1 LKDNSGAP
9 SGAPNGAPNGAL
21 RILILGYGNPG
32 RQDDGLGPAIVDAI
46 ERLDLP
52 AVAVEADYQLVIE
65 HAADLAEADA
75 VVFVDAAAT
84 GPEPFEVKRLE
95 PLLAIEFTTHTI
107 GPESVLAIC
116 EDTYGCRPEALLVAV
131 RGYSFEFAEG
141 LTEGAHR
148 NESEA
153 LEFIKLL
160 IDQWRGKNMAGETG
174 KTILI
179 IDDDPDIR
187 AATRIVLESAGFVVG
202 EASTGEEGL
211 KTARKIKPD
220 AILLDL
226 MMETVDAGSKVST
239 QLKDAGFAA
248 PIFLLS
254 SVGDAVRYNID
265 AKELGLAGIFQK
277 PIDHKTLLTTLK
289 AELGIKG

>member
-1 LKDNSGAP
+1 
-9 SGAPNGAPNGAL
+9 
-21 RILILGYGNPG
+21 LILGYGNPG
-32 RQDDGLGPAIVDAI
+32 REDDGLGPEIV
-46 ERLDLP
+46 EELEKLRLPGLTL
-52 AVAVEADYQLVIE
+52 EADYQLSIE
-65 HAADLAEADA
+65 HAADLGQADK
-75 VVFVDAAAT
+75 VIFVDAAVN
-84 GPEPFEVKRLE
+84 GPEPFQLKRLE
-95 PLLAIEFTTHTI
+95 ASRSIEFTSHAL

-116 EDTYGCRPEALLVAV
+116 EDTYQYRPEALLVGV

-141 LTEGAHR
+141 LTERAR
-148 NESEA
+148 QNRAVA
-153 LEFIKLL
+153 LELIKLL

-187 AATRIVLESAGFVVG
+187 KATRIVLESAGFVVG

-211 KTARKIKPD
+211 KTAQKIEPD
-220 AILLDL
+220 VILLDL

-239 QLKDAGFAA
+239 QLKEGGFTA

-265 AKELGLAGIFQK
+265 AQELGLAGIFQK
-277 PIDHKTLLTTLK
+277 PIDHKTLLSTLK
-289 AELGIKG
+289 AELGL

>member
-1 LKDNSGAP
+1 
-9 SGAPNGAPNGAL
+9 
-21 RILILGYGNPG
+21 
-32 RQDDGLGPAIVDAI
+32 LGPEIV
-46 ERLDLP
+46 EELEKLQLP
-52 AVAVEADYQLVIE
+52 GLTLEADYQLSIE
-65 HAADLAEADA
+65 HAADLEQADK
-75 VVFVDAAAT
+75 VIFVDAAAS

-95 PLLAIEFTTHTI
+95 ASRSIEFTSHAL

-116 EDTYGCRPEALLVAV
+116 EDTYQHTPETILVAV

-141 LTEGAHR
+141 LTERAVR
-148 NESEA
+148 NKNEA
-153 LEFIKLL
+153 LEYIINL
-160 IDQWRGKNMAGETG
+160 IDQWRGKNMADETG

-187 AATRIVLESAGFVVG
+187 KATRIVLESAGFVVG

-211 KTARKIKPD
+211 KVAQKIKPD

-226 MMETVDAGSKVST
+226 MMETMDAGSKVST
-239 QLKDAGFAA
+239 KLKEGGFTA

-265 AKELGLAGIFQK
+265 AQDLGLAGIFQK
-277 PIDHKTLLTTLK
+277 PIDHKTLLSTLK
-289 AELGIKG
+289 AELGL

>member
-1 LKDNSGAP
+1 MDKQGP
-9 SGAPNGAPNGAL
+9 T

-32 RQDDGLGPAIVDAI
+32 RQDDGLGPEIV
-46 ERLDLP
+46 EELEKLRVPGLTL
-52 AVAVEADYQLVIE
+52 EADYQLSIE
-65 HAADLAEADA
+65 HAADLGQADK
-75 VVFVDAAAT
+75 VIFVDAAVN
-84 GPEPFEVKRLE
+84 GPEPFQLKRLE
-95 PLLAIEFTTHTI
+95 ALRSIEFTSHAL

-116 EDTYGCRPEALLVAV
+116 EDTYQCRPEALLIGV

-141 LTEGAHR
+141 LTEKAR
-148 NESEA
+148 QNRSKA
-153 LEFIKLL
+153 LELIKLL

-187 AATRIVLESAGFVVG
+187 KATRIVLESAGFVVG

-211 KTARKIKPD
+211 KTAQKIKPD

-226 MMETVDAGSKVST
+226 MMETVDAGGKVST
-239 QLKDAGFAA
+239 QLKEEGFTA

-265 AKELGLAGIFQK
+265 HQELGLAGIFQK
-277 PIDHKTLLTTLK
+277 PIDHKTLLSTLK
-289 AELGIKG
+289 AELGL

>member
-1 LKDNSGAP
+1 LDKQGP
-9 SGAPNGAPNGAL
+9 P

-32 RQDDGLGPAIVDAI
+32 RQDDGLGPEIV
-46 ERLDLP
+46 EELEKLRVPGLTL
-52 AVAVEADYQLVIE
+52 EADYQLSIE
-65 HAADLAEADA
+65 HAADLGQADK
-75 VVFVDAAAT
+75 VIFVDAAVN
-84 GPEPFEVKRLE
+84 GPEPFQLKRLE
-95 PLLAIEFTTHTI
+95 ALRSIEFTSHAL

-116 EDTYGCRPEALLVAV
+116 EDTYQCRPEALLIGV

-141 LTEGAHR
+141 LTEKAR
-148 NESEA
+148 QNRSKA
-153 LEFIKLL
+153 LELIKLL

-187 AATRIVLESAGFVVG
+187 KATRIVLESAGFVVG

-211 KTARKIKPD
+211 KTAQKIKPD

-239 QLKDAGFAA
+239 QLKEGGFTA

-265 AKELGLAGIFQK
+265 AQELGLAGIFQK
-277 PIDHKTLLTTLK
+277 PIDHQTLLSTLK
-289 AELGIKG
+289 AELGL

>member
-1 LKDNSGAP
+1 MAASSTA
-9 SGAPNGAPNGAL
+9 A
-21 RILILGYGNPG
+21 ILVLGYGNPG
-32 RQDDGLGPAIVDAI
+32 RQDDGLGPEIVR
-46 ERLDLP
+46 ELEKLQLPGLTLD
-52 AVAVEADYQLVIE
+52 ADYQLSIE
-65 HAADLAEADA
+65 HAADLEQADN
-75 VVFVDAAAT
+75 VIFVDAAVN
-84 GPEPFEVKRLE
+84 GPEPFQLKRLE
-95 PLLAIEFTTHTI
+95 VSRSIEFTSHAL

-116 EDTYGCRPEALLVAV
+116 EDTYRRRPEALLVGV

-141 LTEGAHR
+141 LTERAR
-148 NESEA
+148 QNRPLA
-153 LEFIKLL
+153 LELIKLL

-187 AATRIVLESAGFVVG
+187 KAIRIVLESAGFVVG

-211 KTARKIKPD
+211 KTTQKIKPD

-239 QLKDAGFAA
+239 QLKDGGFET

-265 AKELGLAGIFQK
+265 AQELGLAGIFQK
-277 PIDHKTLLTTLK
+277 PIDHKTLLATLN
-289 AELGIKG
+289 AELGL

>member
-1 LKDNSGAP
+1 LDKQGLP
-9 SGAPNGAPNGAL
+9 

-32 RQDDGLGPAIVDAI
+32 REDDGLGPEIV
-46 ERLDLP
+46 EELEKLRLPGLTL
-52 AVAVEADYQLVIE
+52 EADYQLSIE
-65 HAADLAEADA
+65 HAADLGQADK
-75 VVFVDAAAT
+75 VIFVDAAVN
-84 GPEPFEVKRLE
+84 GPEPFQLKRLE
-95 PLLAIEFTTHTI
+95 ASRSIEFTSHAL

-116 EDTYGCRPEALLVAV
+116 EDTYQYRPEALLVGV

-141 LTEGAHR
+141 LTERAR
-148 NESEA
+148 QNRAVA
-153 LEFIKLL
+153 LELIKLL

-187 AATRIVLESAGFVVG
+187 KATRIVLESAGFVVG

-211 KTARKIKPD
+211 KTAQKIEPD
-220 AILLDL
+220 VILLDL

-239 QLKDAGFAA
+239 QLKEGGFTA

-265 AKELGLAGIFQK
+265 AQELGLAGIFQK
-277 PIDHKTLLTTLK
+277 PIDHKTLLSTLK
-289 AELGIKG
+289 AELGL